1 MSRTHPDI
9 PGYTI
14 IKKIGTGGMSIVYL
28 AEQDSLKRPVALKL
42 MRPHIS
48 DEPHAI
54 ERFIHEA
61 KTIAALYHPNIVTI
75 HDVGEMGHDCF
86 YYTMPYLVH
95 GDLSDR
101 MLSDDNDIKNEFSA
115 LCDGLFYAHKHGVI
129 HRDLKP
135 ENILYDEHH
144 RPQIADFGIALSS
157 GHEKWTKGGRVV
169 GSLKY
174 LSPEQAQSK
183 TVDHRADIYALGVMM
198 YEVLAGELPF
208 DAEDELSQMMA
219 HVDQEPD
226 PLPANKSHWQTVI
239 DGCLAKAPEKRFK
252 DCQALKEA
260 IASVHTDAQATAQH
274 TSIPKRQWP
283 WAVLLLLLMVAIWVF
298 YPDNAKDTPST
309 LTQPLNTTMQSTPVQ
324 SSEYIDVEND
334 TPSVEDIQ
342 NAAEQLETTEQAAWI
357 TQHLLT
363 HLKTQPELAEPVAVI
378 YWQKLSQLSTQ
389 HPESWH
395 PVKTS
400 FTQQLSSNGVSLDH
414 LIEPSEVSEAVVA
427 DLSDPDNEPASEAQV
442 SKKTKTTKQPRLL
455 AKAVTVNQF
464 RTFANATALQAD
476 KCKSPVGSVLRFTS
490 RTWNNPGFAQKDN
503 HPVVCV
509 TWHQA
514 QQYARWLSQKEN
526 KKYRLPKPSEWQAA
540 LTPSPKCSNRAG
552 TETARLK
559 LKGDRF
565 PCRDGHLYTS
575 PATAAKQGNVKY
587 WLQGCKEKNKLQ
599 SLINDDDPCDSH
611 PVVGQSWA
619 STQKDRGDVEYIK
632 SHSGRTDVGFWLVL
646 DQQ

>member
-75 HDVGEMGHDCF
+75 HDVGEVDQDCF

-101 MLSDDNDIKNEFSA
+101 MLSEDNDIKNEFTA
-115 LCDGLFYAHKHGVI
+115 LCDGLFYAHNHGVI

-144 RPQIADFGIALSS
+144 RPQIADFGIALSTH
-157 GHEKWTKGGRVV
+157 HEKWTKGDRVV

-183 TVDHRADIYALGVMM
+183 AVDHRSDIYAMGVML
-198 YEVLAGELPF
+198 YEVLTGYLPF
-208 DAEDELSQMMA
+208 DAPDELSQMMA
-219 HVDQEPD
+219 HVNDEPEA
-226 PLPANKSHWQTVI
+226 LPKSKSHWQSVI
-239 DGCLAKAPEKRFK
+239 DGCLAKAPENRFK

-260 IASVHTDAQATAQH
+260 IAAVHTDAQATAQH
-274 TSIPKRQWP
+274 PSIPKRQWP
-283 WAVLLLLLMVAIWVF
+283 WAVVLLLLIGTVWFF
-298 YPDNAKDTPST
+298 YPTGSNDLPYTT
-309 LTQPLNTTMQSTPVQ
+309 TQPANTALQPVLVQ
-324 SSEYIDVEND
+324 SPEYIDAEHV
-334 TPSVEDIQ
+334 TPSVGDLQ
-342 NAAEQLETTEQAAWI
+342 NAIAQLETTDQATWI
-357 TQHLLT
+357 NQHLLT
-363 HLKTQPELAEPVAVI
+363 HLTVQPELSEPVAVA
-378 YWQKLSQLSTQ
+378 YWQKLSQLSSQ
-389 HPESWH
+389 APETWE

-400 FTQQLSSNGVSLDH
+400 FSQQLSASGVSLDH
-414 LIEPSEVSEAVVA
+414 VIQTDEVNEVVVA
-427 DLSDPDNEPASEAQV
+427 DETVQDNQSPPQT
-442 SKKTKTTKQPRLL
+442 KKSPTANTKPRIL

-464 RTFANATALQAD
+464 RTFANATALQPD

-490 RTWNNPGFAQKDN
+490 RTWNNPGFPQKGD

-509 TWHQA
+509 TWQQA
-514 QQYARWLSQKEN
+514 QQYAQWLSQKE
-526 KKYRLPKPSEWQAA
+526 KKNYRLPTPSEWQAD
-540 LTPSPKCSNRAG
+540 LTPGPKCSNRAG
-552 TETARLK
+552 AETSRLK

-565 PCRDGHLYTS
+565 PCRDNHLYTS
-575 PATAAKQGNVKY
+575 PATATKQGNVKY

-599 SLINDDDPCDSH
+599 SLINDDEPCDSH

-619 STQKDRGDVEYIK
+619 STQDDRGDVEYIK
-632 SHSGRTDVGFWLVL
+632 SHAGRTDVGFWLVL
-646 DQQ
+646 EQK